1 MRNIAILLCFVLAE
15 CTVADEAKLAQERE
29 DVAKCASYGA
39 YPGEPAY
46 FQCRAQLE
54 DARTVAT
61 ASGKRP
67 KGNPPVSQAQ
77 RAAQGAADLD

>member
-1 MRNIAILLCFVLAE
+1 MRNVTILLCLVLAG
-15 CTVADEAKLAQERE
+15 CTQADEAKLAQERE

-46 FQCRAQLE
+46 VQCRAQLE

-61 ASGKRP
+61 ASVKRP
-67 KGNPPVSQAQ
+67 LESPPVNPAR
-77 RAAQGAADLD
+77 RAGNLE